1 MQYIWPKTLN
11 PNERTSV
18 FHVRDENRPNMSSD
32 WLICVVRDPVP
43 FRLYCNNLREC
54 PCPCPSPTRRCAF
67 NPETYLCM
75 PFRSFSLP
83 DAFLAC
89 VSSFIVAQTI
99 AQTRV
104 LRCLARGIG
113 WWLYAILMTRPRTL
127 SLYISLVGVR
137 EGPL

>member
-1 MQYIWPKTLN
+1 MVWWSFAYN
-11 PNERTSV
+11 PYECTSV
-18 FHVRDENRPNMSSD
+18 FHVRDENLPNMSSD
-32 WLICVVRDPVP
+32 WLIRSAWARFHFGFIAPTGVDVRP
-43 FRLYCNNLREC
+43 RKW
-54 PCPCPSPTRRCAF
+54 RRGRCGL

-104 LRCLARGIG
+104 FDWMAGGLAE
-113 WWLYAILMTRPRTL
+113 WKC
-127 SLYISLVGVR
+127 GVL
-137 EGPL
+137 GDCGSIPHLWHAHAHFHFT